1 MIHAEPTVHAHD
13 NSDITLSLPMGSPM
27 ASKTDPSVS
36 LSSALTHTSN
46 AATPAATPPSLSPAP
61 ASLSLAPPQVH
72 APASECAAVPS
83 IDVSGTLADDS

>member
-46 AATPAATPPSLSPAP
+46 AATPAPTRPLLSPAP
-61 ASLSLAPPQVH
+61 ASLSLAVIWGVKVVLR
-72 APASECAAVPS
+72 ATCVLIET
-83 IDVSGTLADDS
+83 G